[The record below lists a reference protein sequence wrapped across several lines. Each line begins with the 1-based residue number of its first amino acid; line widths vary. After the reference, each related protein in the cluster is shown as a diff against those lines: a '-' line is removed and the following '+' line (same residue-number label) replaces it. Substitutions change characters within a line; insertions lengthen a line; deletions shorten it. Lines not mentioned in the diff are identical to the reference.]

1 MYSYSGHE
9 DDDDSVRFEKP
20 SRHGDADDDDLGVEL
35 DSPDTSSR
43 RSHQGSSSTNSSIRF
58 ENSPDQEYSAQVSI
72 IMPHFFT
79 PNPRDKPPL
88 SVIAINKY
96 GYFPVCRRRE
106 SSFFI
111 SRWNCVQTL

>member
-72 IMPHFFT
+72 IYRKSPRIGRTFLLPILATSPHC
-79 PNPRDKPPL
+79 L
-88 SVIAINKY
+88 SL
-96 GYFPVCRRRE
+96 P
-106 SSFFI
+106 
-111 SRWNCVQTL
+111 